1 MQLPG
6 FIAYTMNNLSRLI
19 LNRTLFASSP
29 FPHCRRK
36 LTEVRGE
43 IYINRNGSS
52 GPFLDPQKADHEI
65 STNTRLLMKRLV
77 VLKMTAA
84 PFKSQL

>member
-6 FIAYTMNNLSRLI
+6 FIAYTMNNLSRSLLHHLSHIVDENWLRWEEKFTLI
-19 LNRTLFASSP
+19 ETVQVDR
-29 FPHCRRK
+29 
-36 LTEVRGE
+36 
-43 IYINRNGSS
+43 
-52 GPFLDPQKADHEI
+52 QKADDEI

-77 VLKMTAA
+77 VLKMAAA

>member
-19 LNRTLFASSP
+19 L
-29 FPHCRRK
+29 
-36 LTEVRGE
+36 TERSLLHHLSHIVDENWLRWE
-43 IYINRNGSS
+43 EKSLIETVQV
-52 GPFLDPQKADHEI
+52 DPQKADDEI